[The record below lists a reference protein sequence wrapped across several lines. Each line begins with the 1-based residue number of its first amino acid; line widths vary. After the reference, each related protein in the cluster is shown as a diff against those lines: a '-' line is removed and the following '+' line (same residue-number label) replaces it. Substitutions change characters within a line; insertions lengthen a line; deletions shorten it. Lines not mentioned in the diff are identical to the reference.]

1 MRRYCT
7 FAVTDAVPVIVN
19 VQLVLLEP
27 PLEQAPDQ
35 IALRPP
41 ETLSV
46 IEVPDANEAVALL
59 PVLTFIPAGFDVIRC
74 PLRPLAVTVS
84 AAVGAGVGGGAGG
97 ITVSVAVRVTPPY
110 IAEIVTDVAA
120 LTAVV
125 EMLKAMPCVP
135 AATVA
140 FAGTLATAGLL
151 LESDTAAPPCGAA
164 LDKTT
169 APCAFAPP

>member
-19 VQLVLLEP
+19 VQLVRLEP

-59 PVLTFIPAGFDVIRC
+59 PVLTLIPAGVDVICC

-84 AAVGAGVGGGAGG
+84 AAV
-97 ITVSVAVRVTPPY
+97 
-110 IAEIVTDVAA
+110 
-120 LTAVV
+120 
-125 EMLKAMPCVP
+125 
-135 AATVA
+135 
-140 FAGTLATAGLL
+140 
-151 LESDTAAPPCGAA
+151 
-164 LDKTT
+164 
-169 APCAFAPP
+169 